1 LSEPLQKIAG
11 ACLPSGAEAQSWVTA
26 PAEPALAA
34 DEVHVWRASLER
46 NDTTVQALE
55 RLLTAEERQ
64 RAQRFVFNRDQRRFV
79 IARGLLRT
87 ILSRYLQRDPVRIQ
101 FSYGEHGKPFVD
113 GANIFFNLSHSNTM
127 ALYAVSAG
135 RQLGVDVEHI
145 RRDLDARAIATRF
158 FSRAEVAALNDL
170 PDEAQIDA
178 FFNCWARKEAYIKAR
193 GEGIYFGL
201 DKFDVSLSPG
211 EAAALLRVEGDPN
224 EISRWTFRSLRVH
237 PDYAAAVAAEG
248 GDWQLRCWEFGAA

>member
-1 LSEPLQKIAG
+1 
-11 ACLPSGAEAQSWVTA
+11 LPFDAETPSWEIA
-26 PAEPALAA
+26 PAQPACAA
-34 DEVHVWRASLER
+34 DEVHVWRASLEQ
-46 NDTTVQALE
+46 NDATVNALD

-64 RAQRFVFNRDQRRFV
+64 RAQRFVFNRDQRHFV

-87 ILSRYLQRDPVRIQ
+87 ILGRYLRRDPAYIQ
-101 FSYGEHGKPFVD
+101 FSYGKHGKPFVD
-113 GANIFFNLSHSNTM
+113 GTNILFNLSHSHSM

-135 RQLGVDVEHI
+135 RQLGVDIEHI

-158 FSRAEVAALNDL
+158 FSSAEVATLNGL
-170 PDEAQIDA
+170 PDDVQVDA
-178 FFNCWARKEAYIKAR
+178 FFNCWTRKEAYIKAR

-211 EAAALLRVEGDPN
+211 EAAALLRVEGDPD
-224 EISRWTFRSLRVH
+224 EISRWTFRSLSVH

-248 GDWQLRCWEFGAA
+248 DDWQLRCWDCSLA